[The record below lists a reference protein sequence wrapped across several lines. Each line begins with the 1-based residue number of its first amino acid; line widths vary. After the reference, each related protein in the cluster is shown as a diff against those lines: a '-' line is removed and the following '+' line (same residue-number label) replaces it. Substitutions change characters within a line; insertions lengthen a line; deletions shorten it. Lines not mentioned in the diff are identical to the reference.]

1 MPKDPQANPH
11 ANRHVHA
18 NNVRSISLSRIDDR
32 LPIRKI
38 HSLHLCALHRISD
51 VSRALYYLSAETNC
65 VYLGIRVL
73 VLAVQRLI
81 LLSRRVNVFTRL
93 WCAAATWT
101 PVHVVVRLTSNVVW
115 QMNKH
120 MWLNFFVFDL
130 WILVSHSSN
139 FVSGVAQFP
148 VKNWRTVD
156 DVVSYYFLHFS
167 NSCFVI
173 HRSGDFRFLGLY
185 N

>member
-1 MPKDPQANPH
+1 MPKDPQAH
-11 ANRHVHA
+11 HTQTDTYTQITF
-18 NNVRSISLSRIDDR
+18 VRSMSSSRIDDR

-38 HSLHLCALHRISD
+38 HSLHLCALHQISD
-51 VSRALYYLSAETNC
+51 VSRALYYLSAETNR

-120 MWLNFFVFDL
+120 MWLNSFVFHL
-130 WILVSHSSN
+130 WIPSHSCN
-139 FVSGVAQFP
+139 FASGVARFP
-148 VKNWRTVD
+148 DKIEEL
-156 DVVSYYFLHFS
+156 SA
-167 NSCFVI
+167 I
-173 HRSGDFRFLGLY
+173 
-185 N
+185 